1 MLGNSDIGVPWNNP
15 LKLIPQLIPHLIPQ
29 NRRRRRRR
37 RRRPKVNPNGL
48 GLVGLFVG
56 LTCVGLGLGL
66 GLGLFRGERLRIEGR
81 TRPATSRESTL
92 RRRSF
97 ISAPAHSSSCLHR
110 AVGSWCEVVMGGR
123 LPICSQPRW
132 LVRALALPQAG
143 TGGEKPASSKSRCV
157 GVDVGAP
164 TSSRRRQ
171 RALRWCFKPRSN
183 ERP

>member
-1 MLGNSDIGVPWNNP
+1 MS
-15 LKLIPQLIPHLIPQ
+15 
-29 NRRRRRRR
+29 
-37 RRRPKVNPNGL
+37 
-48 GLVGLFVG
+48 
-56 LTCVGLGLGL
+56 GLGLGL

-110 AVGSWCEVVMGGR
+110 AVGSWCEVVLGGR

-143 TGGEKPASSKSRCV
+143 TGGEKPSSSKAAALASTSALQRRLVDANVPCG
-157 GVDVGAP
+157 GVSNRDQ
-164 TSSRRRQ
+164 TSGLNPSRRRNDF
-171 RALRWCFKPRSN
+171 A
-183 ERP
+183 RPLLLVSRRCCTLHRRC